1 MTAPPKKPQ
10 LNRRLSVAPMMDW
23 TTRHCRYLHRLLS
36 RETVLYTEM
45 ITAAA
50 LVHGDAQHLLAFHP
64 AEHPVA
70 LQIGGSDP
78 DMLARATDLGVAA
91 GYDEINLNLGC
102 PSDRVQSGQFGATL
116 MQQPELVTECLLA
129 MAERAPNTE
138 ITVKCR
144 IGVDDQTPA
153 LTLPDFITHLR
164 RAGIG
169 CVIIHA
175 RMAWLSGLSPKENRD
190 IPPLDYDLVHKMK
203 ADNPDLQIIINGGL
217 DSLDVAMGHIN
228 GGLSGGLD
236 GAMIGRAAWHSPFAL
251 LADADQRAFGTPAPD
266 TAPCP
271 RQIARAML
279 PYIRAQLEGG
289 VRMTALV
296 RPMLGLFTGMRGAR
310 MWRRILSECAHL
322 DDADERLIEKALL
335 AMNCEL

>member
-1 MTAPPKKPQ
+1 
-10 LNRRLSVAPMMDW
+10 MDW

-70 LQIGGSDP
+70 LQIGGSNP

-203 ADNPDLQIIINGGL
+203 AENPDLQIIINGGL
-217 DSLDVAMGHIN
+217 DSLDAAMGHIN
-228 GGLSGGLD
+228 MGLD

-251 LADADQRAFGTPAPD
+251 LADADQLSVRHARPRYRPLPASNRPCD
-266 TAPCP
+266 AALYPCP
-271 RQIARAML
+271 VGGWRADDRARAS
-279 PYIRAQLEGG
+279 YAGAFHRDARREDVAEDT
-289 VRMTALV
+289 VRM
-296 RPMLGLFTGMRGAR
+296 RPFG
-310 MWRRILSECAHL
+310 
-322 DDADERLIEKALL
+322 
-335 AMNCEL
+335 